1 MVTNHVALEQILE
14 KTTTQH
20 KKLCPRV
27 VLGARIGLAGAEV
40 LGMDV
45 PRKDKHLLVIVETDG
60 CFVSGVESATG
71 CTSNHRTLRIVDYG
85 KVAGTFVNVKTGQ
98 AVRVAPRMGV
108 RQRALEYAPE
118 EPRRY
123 FAMLKG
129 YQRMP
134 LDELL
139 VFKEVHL
146 STPVTSI
153 VSRAGVRVSC
163 DYCAE
168 EIINEREIIRDG
180 LTLCRSCA
188 EPAYYQVS
196 KADQYV
202 LDLGLSPMISS
213 GAGELIVNRKYL
225 DFGKQDILRLIS
237 GDPKQL
243 DN

>member
-1 MVTNHVALEQILE
+1 MVMDHVVLGKILE
-14 KTTTQH
+14 KTATHH
-20 KKLCPRV
+20 KQLCPRV
-27 VLGARIGLAGAEV
+27 VLGARIGLAGADV
-40 LGMDV
+40 LGMEV

-71 CTSNHRTLRIVDYG
+71 CSVNHRTMRIVDYG
-85 KVAGTFVNVKTGQ
+85 KVAGTFVNMKTSQ

-108 RQRALEYAPE
+108 RQRALELAPE

-123 FAMLKG
+123 NAMLIG

-139 VFKEVHL
+139 TFEEVHL
-146 STPVTSI
+146 STPVTTI
-153 VSRAGVRVSC
+153 VSRAGVRVNC

-168 EIINEREIIRDG
+168 EIINEREIIQDG

-188 EPAYYQVS
+188 EPAYYQSS

-202 LDLGLSPMISS
+202 LDLVLSSMISPV
-213 GAGELIVNRKYL
+213 AG
-225 DFGKQDILRLIS
+225 
-237 GDPKQL
+237 
-243 DN
+243 